1 MVFIMNLYKLK
12 VCLTYFHSRVNI
24 YTYLHASILT
34 SDSRKVSCCPASDS
48 YMCCISSMPEQPVK
62 ALLNQNQS
70 FLFNY
75 PFMYL
80 RHILTIIYQL
90 MLHFK
95 TVSEYFIMEI

>member
-1 MVFIMNLYKLK
+1 
-12 VCLTYFHSRVNI
+12 
-24 YTYLHASILT
+24 
-34 SDSRKVSCCPASDS
+34 
-48 YMCCISSMPEQPVK
+48 MPEQPVK

-95 TVSEYFIMEI
+95 TVSEYFIMEIWHPQSMPKPDTCALGSYS